1 MLYIFI
7 VGLDGEDEGDCV
19 EGKVVFGEDKVGW
32 VAEEEELYSSSRV
45 FSLTLYTKD
54 ECFLKWCLKHKV
66 DE

>member
-1 MLYIFI
+1 MDIF

-32 VAEEEELYSSSRV
+32 VAEEEELDSSSRV
-45 FSLTLYTKD
+45 LSLTLYTKY